1 MPPIRFGAFLMPHL
15 PEEQFAIA
23 RRVDALG
30 FDSIWTGDHVSFHH
44 PLYDSLTLL
53 ASYIGITSRVK
64 LGVGVYLLALR
75 HPTVAAKITST
86 LDALSGGRLIFGV
99 GVGGENPKEFE
110 ARGIPHRSGRASR
123 GHRRRARALARLTRL
138 FKGPCVRGRE
148 HRPQACPEA
157 RAAHLIGGRPTL
169 RLPARAAG
177 RRLDSR
183 RPGSAKQSL
192 AKIEAAASAAG
203 RSLEGFAKGHLTF
216 ITLGKDYESAERVWV
231 DRLSKR
237 YAQDFGPLAKKYGI
251 IGTPDQCAEQL
262 QRFIEAGCSYFV
274 LDAICDAIDEA
285 PQIETFAA
293 EILPK
298 FRGVS
303 GAEPRECRGEVAHPL
318 AAPRGHRSGSPH
330 GRAGRADF
338 DAGSGSLCPSAPKER
353 PRGHPAS
360 PAEADDHAGRGRIPG
375 GWPAGRARPGTRRV
389 WGRRVVSTFNWPIH
403 AAPCSSPRR
412 SASSRAVDPATSTR
426 RGTAAAPS

>member
-1 MPPIRFGAFLMPHL
+1 MPPIRFGAFLMPHP

-44 PLYDSLTLL
+44 PLYESLTLL

-110 ARGIPHRSGRASR
+110 ACGIPHTERGARVTEGIDVVRTLWRDSPASFKGRFTQFEGVSIDPKPVQRPAPPIWVGGRSDA
-123 GHRRRARALARLTRL
+123 ALAR
-138 FKGPCVRGRE
+138 
-148 HRPQACPEA
+148 
-157 RAAHLIGGRPTL
+157 
-169 RLPARAAG
+169 AG
-177 RRLDSR
+177 RQGDGWISYVVQPERY
-183 RPGSAKQSL
+183 KQSL

-251 IGTPDQCAEQL
+251 IGTPSQCAEQME
-262 QRFIEAGCSYFV
+262 RFVEAGCGYFV
-274 LDAICDAIDEA
+274 LDAICDAVDEA
-285 PQIETFAA
+285 QQIETFAA

-298 FRGVS
+298 FRG
-303 GAEPRECRGEVAHPL
+303 A
-318 AAPRGHRSGSPH
+318 
-330 GRAGRADF
+330 
-338 DAGSGSLCPSAPKER
+338 
-353 PRGHPAS
+353 
-360 PAEADDHAGRGRIPG
+360 
-375 GWPAGRARPGTRRV
+375 
-389 WGRRVVSTFNWPIH
+389 
-403 AAPCSSPRR
+403 
-412 SASSRAVDPATSTR
+412 
-426 RGTAAAPS
+426 

>member
-1 MPPIRFGAFLMPHL
+1 MPPIRFGAFLMPHP

-44 PLYDSLTLL
+44 PLYESLTLL

-75 HPTVAAKITST
+75 HPTVAAKITSS

-99 GVGGENPKEFE
+99 GVGGENRKEFE
-110 ARGIPHRSGRASR
+110 ACGIPHTERGARVTEGIDVVRTLWRDSPASFKGRFTQFEGVSIDPKPVQRPAPPIWVGGRSDA
-123 GHRRRARALARLTRL
+123 ALAR
-138 FKGPCVRGRE
+138 
-148 HRPQACPEA
+148 
-157 RAAHLIGGRPTL
+157 
-169 RLPARAAG
+169 AG
-177 RRLDSR
+177 RQGDGWISYVVQPERY
-183 RPGSAKQSL
+183 KQSL

-251 IGTPDQCAEQL
+251 IGTPGQCAEQL
-262 QRFIEAGCSYFV
+262 ERFIEAGCTYFV
-274 LDAICDAIDEA
+274 LDAICDAADEA
-285 PQIETFAA
+285 GQIETFAA

-298 FRGVS
+298 FRG
-303 GAEPRECRGEVAHPL
+303 A
-318 AAPRGHRSGSPH
+318 
-330 GRAGRADF
+330 
-338 DAGSGSLCPSAPKER
+338 
-353 PRGHPAS
+353 
-360 PAEADDHAGRGRIPG
+360 
-375 GWPAGRARPGTRRV
+375 
-389 WGRRVVSTFNWPIH
+389 
-403 AAPCSSPRR
+403 
-412 SASSRAVDPATSTR
+412 
-426 RGTAAAPS
+426 

>member
-1 MPPIRFGAFLMPHL
+1 MPPIRFGAFLMPHP

-44 PLYDSLTLL
+44 PLYESLTLL

-64 LGVGVYLLALR
+64 LGVGVYLLALH
-75 HPTVAAKITST
+75 HPTVAAKITSS

-110 ARGIPHRSGRASR
+110 ACGIPHTERGARVTEGIDVVRTLWRDSPASFKGRFTQFEGVSIDPKPVQRPAPPIWVGGRSDA
-123 GHRRRARALARLTRL
+123 ALAR
-138 FKGPCVRGRE
+138 
-148 HRPQACPEA
+148 
-157 RAAHLIGGRPTL
+157 
-169 RLPARAAG
+169 AG
-177 RRLDSR
+177 RQGDGWISYVVQPERY
-183 RPGSAKQSL
+183 KQSL

-231 DRLSKR
+231 DRLSRR

-262 QRFIEAGCSYFV
+262 QRYIGAGCSYFV
-274 LDAICDAIDEA
+274 LDAICDAVDEA
-285 PQIETFAA
+285 QQIETFAA

-298 FRGVS
+298 FQ
-303 GAEPRECRGEVAHPL
+303 GA
-318 AAPRGHRSGSPH
+318 
-330 GRAGRADF
+330 
-338 DAGSGSLCPSAPKER
+338 
-353 PRGHPAS
+353 
-360 PAEADDHAGRGRIPG
+360 
-375 GWPAGRARPGTRRV
+375 
-389 WGRRVVSTFNWPIH
+389 
-403 AAPCSSPRR
+403 
-412 SASSRAVDPATSTR
+412 
-426 RGTAAAPS
+426 